1 MDQFRCE
8 LYNTNLLFSCD
19 TCTMVFTL
27 SSVSWRFLLQVT
39 CVKRVLGRLNL
50 LQLTK
55 PSFVFI
61 SGVAQKMTGMLNPQR
76 KHTVYTWVC
85 LKTPKCRGIHKFL
98 PLGLDS
104 CVSSGPGGLC
114 SWNVDM
120 SKWQT
125 DGGQKGSK
133 IKI

>member
-1 MDQFRCE
+1 
-8 LYNTNLLFSCD
+8 
-19 TCTMVFTL
+19 MVFTL

-76 KHTVYTWVC
+76 KHTVCT
-85 LKTPKCRGIHKFL
+85 GIHKFL